1 MRIVEEEYSGEIEL
15 LPETNISSSFAN
27 EQGQLGLHNPL
38 PSHLAFLHIHPQQY
52 HCGKVLKPV
61 HD

>member
-1 MRIVEEEYSGEIEL
+1 MRIVEEYSGEIEL

-27 EQGQLGLHNPL
+27 EQGQLGPHNPL
-38 PSHLAFLHIHPQQY
+38 SSHLGFLHIHPQQY